1 MKVAAIATHGPKTV
15 ERYDVGPWCMHFYRY
30 HGSIR
35 IGNETYAI
43 VPGSVGITP
52 GNTAAEY
59 VFKDRCTHGFFHFEP
74 SGGDPVP
81 LAPMIAVGDAFAGAW
96 SQFEEA
102 IGLFPLS
109 PLRAEIK
116 LWDMLWQ
123 YAERSQLPAQE
134 VAPVHPA
141 VVQATRF
148 IETWLEMPLSVSDI
162 ASRLDIS
169 HNHLTRLFQKH
180 LNKTPIAYIIERRME
195 RAEQLLRNTDMP
207 VKQIANQVGVADLQA
222 FNKSFRAK
230 FGISPREYRLNP
242 PIMPIGE

>member
-1 MKVAAIATHGPKTV
+1 MKVAAIATHGPKSV
-15 ERYDVGPWCMHFYRY
+15 ERYDVGPWCLHFYRY
-30 HGSIR
+30 HGTIR
-35 IGNETYAI
+35 IGNETYTI

-59 VFKDRCTHGFFHFEP
+59 VFKERCTHGFFHFEP
-74 SGGDPVP
+74 SGTEDVS
-81 LAPMIAVGDAFAGAW
+81 LAPMIALGDSFATSWA
-96 SQFEEA
+96 QFEEA
-102 IGLFPLS
+102 IGLFPLN

-123 YAERSQLPAQE
+123 HSERSQLPSKE
-134 VAPVHPA
+134 DEPVHPA

-148 IETWLEMPLSVSDI
+148 IETYLSMTLTVGDI

-195 RAEQLLRNTDMP
+195 RAEQMLRNTNMP
-207 VKQIANQVGVADLQA
+207 VKQIANQVGIADLQA

-230 FGISPREYRLNP
+230 FNVSPREYRLNP
-242 PIMPIGE
+242 PIAPIQ